1 MTDNLHQNDPHNNKK
16 CTDTAVKLKTVE
28 GAHQHRY
35 ISLLTRKTMALVLAG
50 GRGSRLHELTE
61 WRAKPAVHF
70 GGKFHIIDFAL
81 SNAINSG
88 IRRVGILT
96 QYKSHSLARHIRDG
110 WSGFKRVLGEFVDM
124 LPASQRIDAGWYR
137 GTADAVYQNI
147 DIIRDHNPEY
157 VLILSGDHIY
167 KMDYGDMLAFHAE
180 KGAVLTLSCIEIPVE
195 EAAGIYGVLQ
205 VDTSGRVISFEEKPA
220 RPSEIPGQPGMCLA
234 SMGNYVFDTE
244 LLYDELIH
252 DADNEVSDHDFAK
265 NIIPATIHNHRVFA
279 YPFRDPETGKRAYW
293 RDVGTLDAYW
303 QANIELLEITP
314 ELDLYDSEW
323 PILTDQPQLPPA
335 KFVFNNDDRRGMAVD
350 SMVSGG
356 CVISGAKLDRALL
369 YSNVKVHS
377 YAYIEQSVVLP
388 EVSIGRHARILRA
401 IIDRG
406 CVIPEHMV
414 IGENHEEDRKRGFR
428 VTEKGIVLVTPDM
441 LGQSIHTVR

>member
-1 MTDNLHQNDPHNNKK
+1 MTSHDEIGCGDA
-16 CTDTAVKLKTVE
+16 AVKLNTAD
-28 GAHQHRY
+28 GTHQQRH
-35 ISLLTRKTMALVLAG
+35 ISLLTRKTVALVLAG
-50 GRGSRLHELTE
+50 GRGSRLHELTV

-70 GGKFHIIDFAL
+70 GGKFHIVDFAL

-88 IRRVGILT
+88 IRRVGVLT
-96 QYKSHSLARHIRDG
+96 QYKAHSLVRHLRDG
-110 WSGFKRVLGEFVDM
+110 WCGFKRALGEFVDV

-147 DIIRDHNPEY
+147 DIIRDLNPEY

-167 KMDYGDMLAFHAE
+167 KMDYGAMLAFHTDMNADM
-180 KGAVLTLSCIEIPVE
+180 TISCIEIPVE

-205 VDTSGRVISFEEKPA
+205 VDSSGRVIAFEEKPA
-220 RPSEIPGQPGMCLA
+220 TPSEIPGKPGMCLA
-234 SMGNYVFDTE
+234 SMGNYVFATE
-244 LLYDELIH
+244 LLYDELIL
-252 DADNEVSDHDFAK
+252 DADNEISDHDFAK
-265 NIIPATIHNHRVFA
+265 NIIPDAIHRHKVFA

-303 QANIELLEITP
+303 QANIELLDIDP

-323 PILTDQPQLPPA
+323 PILTDQPQLAPA
-335 KFVFNNDDRRGMAVD
+335 KFVFNNNDRRGMAVD

-356 CVISGAKLDRALL
+356 CIISGAKLDRALL
-369 YSNVKVHS
+369 FSNVKVHS
-377 YAYIEQSVVLP
+377 YACIEQSVVLP
-388 EVSIGRHARILRA
+388 DVSIGRYARILRA

-414 IGENHEEDRKRGFR
+414 IGENHEDDRKRGFR

>member
-1 MTDNLHQNDPHNNKK
+1 MIRNLHQKGLHDKK
-16 CTDTAVKLKTVE
+16 WCEDTPVKLNTADE
-28 GAHQHRY
+28 HRQHRY
-35 ISLLTRKTMALVLAG
+35 VSLLTRKTMALVLAG

-70 GGKFHIIDFAL
+70 GGKFHIVDFAL

-167 KMDYGDMLAFHAE
+167 KMDYGTMLAFHAD
-180 KGAVLTLSCIEIPVE
+180 KDAALTISCIEIPVE

-205 VDTSGRVISFEEKPA
+205 VDISGRVIAFEEKPTK
-220 RPSEIPGQPGMCLA
+220 PSEIPGHPGMCLA
-234 SMGNYVFDTE
+234 SMGNYVFDTG

-252 DADNEVSDHDFAK
+252 DADNETSDHDFAK
-265 NIIPATIHNHRVFA
+265 NIIPDAIHKHKVFA
-279 YPFRDPETGKRAYW
+279 YPFRDPETGERAYW

-303 QANIELLEITP
+303 QANIELLDITP

-323 PILTDQPQLPPA
+323 PIL
-335 KFVFNNDDRRGMAVD
+335 
-350 SMVSGG
+350 
-356 CVISGAKLDRALL
+356 
-369 YSNVKVHS
+369 
-377 YAYIEQSVVLP
+377 
-388 EVSIGRHARILRA
+388 
-401 IIDRG
+401 
-406 CVIPEHMV
+406 
-414 IGENHEEDRKRGFR
+414 
-428 VTEKGIVLVTPDM
+428 
-441 LGQSIHTVR
+441 

>member
-1 MTDNLHQNDPHNNKK
+1 MTSHDETGYGDA
-16 CTDTAVKLKTVE
+16 AVKLNTA
-28 GAHQHRY
+28 GGTRQQRH
-35 ISLLTRKTMALVLAG
+35 ISLLTRKTVALVLAG
-50 GRGSRLHELTE
+50 GRGSRLHELTL

-70 GGKFHIIDFAL
+70 GGKFHIVDFAL

-88 IRRVGILT
+88 IRRVGVLT
-96 QYKSHSLARHIRDG
+96 QYKAHSLVRHLRDG
-110 WSGFKRVLGEFVDM
+110 WCGFKRALGEFVDV

-147 DIIRDHNPEY
+147 DIIRDLNPEY

-167 KMDYGDMLAFHAE
+167 KMDYGAMLAFHTDKDADM
-180 KGAVLTLSCIEIPVE
+180 TISCIEIPVE

-205 VDTSGRVISFEEKPA
+205 ADSSGRVIAFEEKPTT
-220 RPSEIPGQPGMCLA
+220 PSQIPGQPGMCLA
-234 SMGNYVFDTE
+234 SMGNYVFATE

-252 DADNEVSDHDFAK
+252 DADNEISDHDFAK
-265 NIIPATIHNHRVFA
+265 NIIPDAIHRHKVFA
-279 YPFRDPETGKRAYW
+279 YPFRDSKTGKRAYW

-303 QANIELLEITP
+303 QANIELLDITP

-323 PILTDQPQLPPA
+323 PILTDQPQLAPA
-335 KFVFNNDDRRGMAVD
+335 KFVFNNENRRGMAVD

-369 YSNVKVHS
+369 FSNVKVHS
-377 YAYIEQSVVLP
+377 YACIEQSVVLP
-388 EVSIGRHARILRA
+388 DVNIGRHARILRA

-414 IGENHEEDRKRGFR
+414 IGENHEDDHKRGFR
-428 VTEKGIVLVTPDM
+428 VTENGIVLVTPDM
-441 LGQSIHTVR
+441 LGQSTHTVR

>member
-1 MTDNLHQNDPHNNKK
+1 MNTADSTHQ
-16 CTDTAVKLKTVE
+16 
-28 GAHQHRY
+28 QRY
-35 ISLLTRKTMALVLAG
+35 VSLLTRKAVALVLAG
-50 GRGSRLHELTE
+50 GRGSRLHELTV

-70 GGKFHIIDFAL
+70 GGKFHIVDFAL

-88 IRRVGILT
+88 IRRVGVLT
-96 QYKSHSLARHIRDG
+96 QYKAHSLVRHLRDG
-110 WSGFKRVLGEFVDM
+110 WCGFKRALGEFVDV

-147 DIIRDHNPEY
+147 DIIRDLKPEY
-157 VLILSGDHIY
+157 VLVLSGDHIY
-167 KMDYGDMLAFHAE
+167 KMDYGAMLALHVDVEAD
-180 KGAVLTLSCIEIPVE
+180 LTISCVEIPVE
-195 EAAGIYGVLQ
+195 EAAGTYGVLQ
-205 VDTSGRVISFEEKPA
+205 VDSSGRVIAFEEKPA
-220 RPSEIPGQPGMCLA
+220 IPSQIPGQPGMCLA
-234 SMGNYVFDTE
+234 SMGNYVFATG
-244 LLYDELIH
+244 LLYEQLIH
-252 DADNEVSDHDFAK
+252 DADNEKSDYDFAK
-265 NIIPATIHNHRVFA
+265 NIIPEAIRKHRVFA
-279 YPFRDPETGKRAYW
+279 YPYRDPETGKRAYW

-303 QANIELLEITP
+303 QANIELLDIEP

-323 PILTDQPQLPPA
+323 PILTDQPQLAPA

-369 YSNVKVHS
+369 FSNVKVHS
-377 YAYIEQSVVLP
+377 YAYVEQSVVLP
-388 EVSIGRHARILRA
+388 DVSIGRHARILRA

>member
-1 MTDNLHQNDPHNNKK
+1 MTENLHSNDHHDKK
-16 CTDTAVKLKTVE
+16 GCADTPVKLNTAD
-28 GAHQHRY
+28 GNHQQRY
-35 ISLLTRKTMALVLAG
+35 VSLLTRKTLALVLAG

-70 GGKFHIIDFAL
+70 GGKFHIVDFAL

-88 IRRVGILT
+88 IRRVGVLT
-96 QYKSHSLARHIRDG
+96 QYKAHSLVRHLRDG
-110 WSGFKRVLGEFVDM
+110 WCGFKRALGEFVDV

-167 KMDYGDMLAFHAE
+167 KMDYGAKLAFHAD
-180 KGAVLTLSCIEIPVE
+180 KAADLTISCIEIPVE
-195 EAAGIYGVLQ
+195 EAAGTYGVLQ
-205 VDTSGRVISFEEKPA
+205 VDSSGRVIAFEEKPA
-220 RPSEIPGQPGMCLA
+220 SPSEIPGQPGMCLA
-234 SMGNYVFDTE
+234 SMGNYVFGTK
-244 LLYDELIH
+244 LLYDELIR
-252 DADNEVSDHDFAK
+252 DADNKISDHDFAK
-265 NIIPATIHNHRVFA
+265 NIIPETIRTHQVFA
-279 YPFRDPETGKRAYW
+279 YPFRDTETGKRAYW

-303 QANIELLEITP
+303 QANIELLDIAP

-335 KFVFNNDDRRGMAVD
+335 KFVFNNEDRRGMAVD

-388 EVSIGRHARILRA
+388 DVSIGRHVRILRA

-414 IGENHEEDRKRGFR
+414 IGEDHEEDRKRGFR

-441 LGQSIHTVR
+441 LGQSIHSVR

>member
-1 MTDNLHQNDPHNNKK
+1 MTSYDEKGCADA
-16 CTDTAVKLKTVE
+16 AVKVNTVD
-28 GAHQHRY
+28 GTHQQRH
-35 ISLLTRKTMALVLAG
+35 ISLLTRKTVALVLAG
-50 GRGSRLHELTE
+50 GRGSRLHELTL

-70 GGKFHIIDFAL
+70 GGKFHIVDFAL

-88 IRRVGILT
+88 IRRVGVLT
-96 QYKSHSLARHIRDG
+96 QYKAHSLVRHLRDG
-110 WSGFKRVLGEFVDM
+110 WCGFKRALGEFVDV

-147 DIIRDHNPEY
+147 DIIRDLNPEY
-157 VLILSGDHIY
+157 VVILSGDHIY
-167 KMDYGDMLAFHAE
+167 KMDYGAMLAFHTEMDADM
-180 KGAVLTLSCIEIPVE
+180 TISCIEIPVE

-205 VDTSGRVISFEEKPA
+205 VDGSGRVIAFEEKPA
-220 RPSEIPGQPGMCLA
+220 TPSQIPGQPGMCLA
-234 SMGNYVFDTE
+234 SMGNYVFATE
-244 LLYDELIH
+244 LLYDELIQ
-252 DADNEVSDHDFAK
+252 DADNEISDHDFAK
-265 NIIPATIHNHRVFA
+265 NIIPDAIHRHKVFA

-303 QANIELLEITP
+303 QANIELLDIEP

-323 PILTDQPQLPPA
+323 PILTDQPQLAPA
-335 KFVFNNDDRRGMAVD
+335 KFVFNNNDRRGMAVD

-356 CVISGAKLDRALL
+356 CIISGAKLDRALL
-369 YSNVKVHS
+369 FSNVKVHS

-388 EVSIGRHARILRA
+388 DVSIGRYARILRA

-414 IGENHEEDRKRGFR
+414 IGENHEDDRKRGFR
-428 VTEKGIVLVTPDM
+428 VTENGIVLVTPDM
-441 LGQSIHTVR
+441 LGQSIHSVR

>member
-1 MTDNLHQNDPHNNKK
+1 MTGKLHQNASPVEKRI
-16 CTDTAVKLKTVE
+16 TDTADRTRS
-28 GAHQHRY
+28 HRY
-35 ISLLTRKTMALVLAG
+35 VSLLTKKTMALVLAG

-70 GGKFHIIDFAL
+70 GGKFHIVDFAL

-88 IRRVGILT
+88 IRRVGVLT
-96 QYKSHSLARHIRDG
+96 QYKAHSLVRHLRDG
-110 WSGFKRVLGEFVDM
+110 WCGFKRALGEFVDV

-137 GTADAVYQNI
+137 GTADAIYQNI

-167 KMDYGDMLAFHAE
+167 KMDYGTMLAFHAD
-180 KGAVLTLSCIEIPVE
+180 KNAGLTISCIEIPVE

-205 VDTSGRVISFEEKPA
+205 VDNDGRVLAFEEKPA
-220 RPSEIPGQPGMCLA
+220 NPSEIPGQPGMCLA
-234 SMGNYVFDTE
+234 SMGNYVFNTE

-252 DADNEVSDHDFAK
+252 DADKKISEHDFAK
-265 NIIPATIHNHRVFA
+265 NIIPEAILRHGVFA
-279 YPFRDPETGKRAYW
+279 YPFRDPETGERAYW

-303 QANIELLEITP
+303 QANIELLDIDP

-335 KFVFNNDDRRGMAVD
+335 KFVFNNEDRRGMAVD

-356 CVISGAKLDRALL
+356 CVISGAKLNRALL

-377 YAYIEQSVVLP
+377 YARIEQSVVLP
-388 EVSIGRHARILRA
+388 DVCIGRHARILRA

-414 IGENHEEDRKRGFR
+414 IGENHENDRKRGFR
-428 VTEKGIVLVTPDM
+428 VTEQGIVLVTPDM
-441 LGQSIHTVR
+441 LGQPIHTVR

>member
-1 MTDNLHQNDPHNNKK
+1 MTSSDETG
-16 CTDTAVKLKTVE
+16 CADTPVKLNT
-28 GAHQHRY
+28 ADSTHQQRY
-35 ISLLTRKTMALVLAG
+35 VSLLTRKTVALVLAG
-50 GRGSRLHELTE
+50 GRGSRLHELTV

-70 GGKFHIIDFAL
+70 GGKFHIVDFAL

-88 IRRVGILT
+88 IRRVGVLT
-96 QYKSHSLARHIRDG
+96 QYKAHSLVRHLRDG
-110 WSGFKRVLGEFVDM
+110 WCGFKRSLGEFVDV

-147 DIIRDHNPEY
+147 DIIRDLKPEY
-157 VLILSGDHIY
+157 VLVLSGDHIY
-167 KMDYGDMLAFHAE
+167 KMDYGAMLALHVDVEAD
-180 KGAVLTLSCIEIPVE
+180 LTISCVEIPVE
-195 EAAGIYGVLQ
+195 EAAGTYGVLQ
-205 VDTSGRVISFEEKPA
+205 VDSSGRVIAFEEKPA
-220 RPSEIPGQPGMCLA
+220 IPSQIPGQPGMCLA
-234 SMGNYVFDTE
+234 SMGNYVFATG
-244 LLYDELIH
+244 LLYEQLIH
-252 DADNEVSDHDFAK
+252 DADNEKSDHDFAK
-265 NIIPATIHNHRVFA
+265 NIIPEAIRKHRVFA
-279 YPFRDPETGKRAYW
+279 YPYRDPETGKRAYW

-303 QANIELLEITP
+303 QANIELLDIEP

-323 PILTDQPQLPPA
+323 PILTDQPQLAPA

-369 YSNVKVHS
+369 FSNVKVHS
-377 YAYIEQSVVLP
+377 YAYVEQSVVLP
-388 EVSIGRHARILRA
+388 DVSIGRHARILRA

>member
-1 MTDNLHQNDPHNNKK
+1 MTSHDE
-16 CTDTAVKLKTVE
+16 TGGGDTPVKLNTAD
-28 GAHQHRY
+28 GTHQQRY
-35 ISLLTRKTMALVLAG
+35 VSLLTRKTLALVLAG
-50 GRGSRLHELTE
+50 GRGSRLHELTV

-70 GGKFHIIDFAL
+70 GGKFHIVDFAL

-88 IRRVGILT
+88 IRRVGVLT
-96 QYKSHSLARHIRDG
+96 QYKSHSLVRHLRDG
-110 WSGFKRVLGEFVDM
+110 WCGFKRALGEFVDV

-147 DIIRDHNPEY
+147 DIIRDHNPGY

-167 KMDYGDMLAFHAE
+167 KMDYGAMLAFHAD
-180 KGAVLTLSCIEIPVE
+180 KDADLTISCIEIPLE
-195 EAAGIYGVLQ
+195 EAAGTYGVLQ
-205 VDTSGRVISFEEKPA
+205 IDSSGRVIAFEEKPA
-220 RPSEIPGQPGMCLA
+220 IPSQIPGQPGMCLA
-234 SMGNYVFDTE
+234 SMGNYVFGTD

-252 DADNEVSDHDFAK
+252 DADNEISEHDFAK
-265 NIIPATIHNHRVFA
+265 NIIPDTIRKHKVFA
-279 YPFRDPETGKRAYW
+279 YPFRDQETGKPAYW

-303 QANIELLEITP
+303 QANIELLDIAP

-388 EVSIGRHARILRA
+388 DVSIGRHARILRA

-414 IGENHEEDRKRGFR
+414 IGEDHEEDRKRGFR
-428 VTEKGIVLVTPDM
+428 VTKKGIVLVTPDM
-441 LGQSIHTVR
+441 LGQSIHSVR

>member
-1 MTDNLHQNDPHNNKK
+1 MTSHDK
-16 CTDTAVKLKTVE
+16 TGGGDTPVKLNTAD
-28 GAHQHRY
+28 GTHQQRY
-35 ISLLTRKTMALVLAG
+35 VSLLTRKTLALVLAG
-50 GRGSRLHELTE
+50 GRGSRLHELTV

-70 GGKFHIIDFAL
+70 GGKFHIVDFAL

-88 IRRVGILT
+88 IRRVGVLT
-96 QYKSHSLARHIRDG
+96 QYKSHSLVRHLRDG
-110 WSGFKRVLGEFVDM
+110 WCGFKRALGEFVDV

-147 DIIRDHNPEY
+147 DIIRDHNPGY

-167 KMDYGDMLAFHAE
+167 KMDYGAMLAFHAD
-180 KGAVLTLSCIEIPVE
+180 KDADLTISCIEIPLE
-195 EAAGIYGVLQ
+195 EAAGTYGVLQ
-205 VDTSGRVISFEEKPA
+205 IDSSGRVIAFEEKPA
-220 RPSEIPGQPGMCLA
+220 IPSQIPGQPGMCLA
-234 SMGNYVFDTE
+234 SMGNYVFGTD

-252 DADNEVSDHDFAK
+252 DADNEISEHDFAK
-265 NIIPATIHNHRVFA
+265 NIIPDTIRKHKVFA
-279 YPFRDPETGKRAYW
+279 YPFRDQETGKPAYW

-303 QANIELLEITP
+303 QANIELLDIAP

-388 EVSIGRHARILRA
+388 DVSIGRHARILRA

-414 IGENHEEDRKRGFR
+414 IGEDHEEDRKRGFR

-441 LGQSIHTVR
+441 LGQSIHSVR

>member
-1 MTDNLHQNDPHNNKK
+1 MTGNLHQNNSHDENGGG
-16 CTDTAVKLKTVE
+16 DTAVKLNT
-28 GAHQHRY
+28 ADCTRQQRY
-35 ISLLTRKTMALVLAG
+35 VSLLTRKTMALVLAG

-88 IRRVGILT
+88 IRRVGVLT
-96 QYKSHSLARHIRDG
+96 QYKAHSLVRHLRDG
-110 WSGFKRVLGEFVDM
+110 WCGFKRALGEFVDV
-124 LPASQRIDAGWYR
+124 LPASQRIDAGWYH
-137 GTADAVYQNI
+137 GTADAIYQNI

-167 KMDYGDMLAFHAE
+167 KMDYGAMLAFHAD
-180 KGAVLTLSCIEIPVE
+180 KDAGLTISCIEIPVE

-205 VDTSGRVISFEEKPA
+205 IDTNGRVIAFEEKPTK
-220 RPSEIPGQPGMCLA
+220 PSEIPGQPGMCLA

-244 LLYDELIH
+244 LLYDELIY
-252 DADNEVSDHDFAK
+252 DADNEISDHDFAK
-265 NIIPATIHNHRVFA
+265 NIIPDAIHKHRVFA
-279 YPFRDPETGKRAYW
+279 YPFRDPETGERAYW

-303 QANIELLEITP
+303 QANIELLDIAP

-335 KFVFNNDDRRGMAVD
+335 KFVFNNENRRGMAVD

-377 YAYIEQSVVLP
+377 YACIEQSVVLP
-388 EVSIGRHARILRA
+388 DVSIGRHAHILRA

-428 VTEKGIVLVTPDM
+428 ITENGIVLVTPDM

>member
-1 MTDNLHQNDPHNNKK
+1 MTSHDE
-16 CTDTAVKLKTVE
+16 TGGGDTPVKLNTAD
-28 GAHQHRY
+28 GTHQQRY
-35 ISLLTRKTMALVLAG
+35 VSLLTRKTLALVLAG
-50 GRGSRLHELTE
+50 GRGSRLHELTV

-70 GGKFHIIDFAL
+70 GGKFHIVDFAL

-88 IRRVGILT
+88 IRRVGVLT
-96 QYKSHSLARHIRDG
+96 QYKSHSLVRHLRDG
-110 WSGFKRVLGEFVDM
+110 WCGFKRALGEFVDV

-147 DIIRDHNPEY
+147 DIIRDHNPGY

-167 KMDYGDMLAFHAE
+167 KMDYGAMLAFHAD
-180 KGAVLTLSCIEIPVE
+180 KDADLTISCIEIPLE
-195 EAAGIYGVLQ
+195 EAAGTYGVLQ
-205 VDTSGRVISFEEKPA
+205 VDSSGRVIAFEEKPA
-220 RPSEIPGQPGMCLA
+220 IPSQIPGQPGMCLA
-234 SMGNYVFDTE
+234 SMGNYVFATD
-244 LLYDELIH
+244 LLYDELIR
-252 DADNEVSDHDFAK
+252 DADNEISEHDFAK
-265 NIIPATIHNHRVFA
+265 NIIPDAIHRHKVFA
-279 YPFRDPETGKRAYW
+279 YPFRDPETGKPAYW

-303 QANIELLEITP
+303 QANIELLDIAP

-388 EVSIGRHARILRA
+388 DVSIGRHARILRA

-414 IGENHEEDRKRGFR
+414 IGEDHEEDRKRGFR